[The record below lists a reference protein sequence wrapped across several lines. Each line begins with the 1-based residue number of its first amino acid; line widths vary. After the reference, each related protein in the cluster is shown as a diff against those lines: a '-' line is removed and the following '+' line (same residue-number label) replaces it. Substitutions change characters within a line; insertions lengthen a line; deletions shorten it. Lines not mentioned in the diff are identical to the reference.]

1 MKSEYYVVKSSA
13 LPDYFGKVLEAKE
26 LLRSGEVREIS
37 EAVRRVGISRSTFYK
52 YKDCVYRPS
61 EGDMGKKAVISMIL
75 RHEPGLL
82 GRVLS
87 FLGDRGAN
95 ILTITQNP
103 PIASRASVVISIDV
117 SSMKAGPDE
126 LITALEE
133 LDGVEYPRLIDIA

>member
-1 MKSEYYVVKSSA
+1 MKSEYFVIKRSA

-37 EAVRRVGISRSTFYK
+37 EAVRRAGISRSTFYK
-52 YKDCVYRPS
+52 YKDCVYRPA
-61 EGDMGKKAVISMIL
+61 EGDMGRKAVISMIL

-82 GRVLS
+82 GKVLS
-87 FLGDRGAN
+87 FLGDCGAN

-103 PIASRASVVISIDV
+103 PIADRATVVISMDV
-117 SSMKAGPDE
+117 SSIDRSHDE
-126 LITALEE
+126 LIQALEA